1 MTALKATGRLPVMLG
16 GAVRNL
22 FPYVWVVVQRELD
35 SLYILQLERYSPA
48 RFARWLGGNRR
59 TLVPGWEVATQIG
72 VVAAACLLA
81 VKGIPWLVAY
91 ALWLAAGHL
100 ARRRQRSLQVSQRLQ
115 FTSRTVRVS
124 AAVFALSGVLVAGA
138 VVTASLAF
146 PVPGLSARLVA
157 GGIVGFALAGFVA
170 PLLVWLAGS
179 LLLPVERRIFHGYL
193 GEADRRM
200 RRYPGRVVGITGSY
214 GKTTTKFIL
223 AHLLEGR
230 YRTFKTPDGVNTTMG
245 ITRIIREELR
255 DDHEVFVVEMAAY
268 GPGEIREVCDLV
280 HPTLGILTAVG
291 VQHLERF
298 GTPERIA
305 DAKYE
310 LVTRGTYSATN
321 AHIQDAIF
329 GIDSKTPL
337 ELFEA
342 RNAVRIAHI
351 ALADKY
357 APSILSKA
365 GQQLLNAE
373 SLYRQ
378 KQNKANVVA
387 AAKEATQTA
396 EEARVMAVKQKAE
409 DDAQAAA
416 AAREAK
422 ARADADAEARRRAEA
437 EAARQAADEA
447 RAQAEQAKAEAERMK
462 QEALAAAQEAARQ
475 KEEAEKAKAEAVA
488 QQQALA
494 ADAAQAHADAQ
505 KAEGLRQQAE
515 REKQE
520 LRERLLQQ
528 LNSILATRDSA
539 RGLVANMSDVLF
551 RSGSYELAPGAR
563 ERLAK
568 VSGIILAYPSLHV
581 SVEGHT
587 DSVGGDEYNQS
598 LSELRAQSVRDYF
611 VQQGIASSSIESHG
625 YGKTQPIASND
636 SPEGRQQNRRVELV
650 LSGDAIGSQFDT
662 TPSGPATS
670 AATPRQ

>member
-1 MTALKATGRLPVMLG
+1 MI
-16 GAVRNL
+16 RNL
-22 FPYVWVVVQRELD
+22 FLPQIENTVKKLSLVTFFLATAALLSAQTQATSPSSAPLTPAAPTVSRTIKAMHYRLQGGSTRVDFHGTDLMQRASGEAKVEGKKTNFQIEARFEGMEDATKFGLEYLTYVLWAISPQGRPD
-35 SLYILQLERYSPA
+35 SLGELTLDHHGNAQLKAFTDLQTFGLIVTAEPY
-48 RFARWLGGNRR
+48 FAVTQPGNM
-59 TLVPGWEVATQIG
+59 
-72 VVAAACLLA
+72 VVAESSSISGAATEN
-81 VKGIPWLVAY
+81 ID
-91 ALWLAAGHL
+91 
-100 ARRRQRSLQVSQRLQ
+100 
-115 FTSRTVRVS
+115 T
-124 AAVFALSGVLVAGA
+124 
-138 VVTASLAF
+138 
-146 PVPGLSARLVA
+146 
-157 GGIVGFALAGFVA
+157 
-170 PLLVWLAGS
+170 
-179 LLLPVERRIFHGYL
+179 
-193 GEADRRM
+193 
-200 RRYPGRVVGITGSY
+200 
-214 GKTTTKFIL
+214 
-223 AHLLEGR
+223 
-230 YRTFKTPDGVNTTMG
+230 
-245 ITRIIREELR
+245 
-255 DDHEVFVVEMAAY
+255 
-268 GPGEIREVCDLV
+268 
-280 HPTLGILTAVG
+280 
-291 VQHLERF
+291 
-298 GTPERIA
+298 
-305 DAKYE
+305 KYE

-351 ALADKY
+351 AMADKY

-373 SLYRQ
+373 GFYRQ
-378 KQNKANVVA
+378 KQKKEVVIA

-422 ARADADAEARRRAEA
+422 ARADAEAEAKRRAEA
-437 EAARQAADEA
+437 ETARQAADQA
-447 RAQAEQAKAEAERMK
+447 RIQAEQAKAEAERMK

-475 KEEAEKAKAEAVA
+475 KEEAEKAKAEALA

-505 KAEGLRQQAE
+505 KAESLREQAE

-636 SPEGRQQNRRVELV
+636 TPEGRQQNRRVELV
-650 LSGDAIGSQFDT
+650 LSGDAIGNQFDT
-662 TPSGPATS
+662 TPAGPATS
-670 AATPRQ
+670 AANPRQ